1 MQQKMPWETHSHI
14 WKTKSAFMSW
24 LRSGIRKSLW
34 SRSPIKLEFIKKNRK
49 MIENPKKG
57 NRNKPNIWG
66 AECCI
71 CGKDHVLKNIEV
83 DHKVGNH
90 SLKEITDIESFIM
103 GIVLVGEDDLQLI
116 CKECHKIKTHAEK
129 YGLSFDEA
137 VKEKKLIAYGK
148 LKTDE
153 QIKILESHGKPF
165 TNIIVRKKSF
175 MEIIDQLPFL

>member
-1 MQQKMPWETHSHI
+1 MENMPWDNYPHI

-24 LRSGIRKSLW
+24 LRGGIRRSLW

-57 NRNKPNIWG
+57 SRCKPQVWG
-66 AECCI
+66 ANCCS
-71 CGKDHVLKNIEV
+71 CGKDYVLKDIEV

-90 SLKEITDIESFIM
+90 SLREISDIEKFIM
-103 GIVLVGEDDLQLI
+103 GIVMVSEKDLQLV
-116 CKECHKIKTHAEK
+116 CKPCHKIKTHAEK
-129 YGLSFDEA
+129 YGLSFEEA
-137 VKEKKLIAYGK
+137 VKEKKLISYGK

-153 QIKILESHGKPF
+153 QIKILESHGKPS

-175 MEIIDQLPFL
+175 MEIIDSLPML